1 MILLVLN
8 LHAVIVTETMKG
20 YKKRKTTFFKPGY
33 IPHNKGVRYLTDDTL
48 PTSSAASVPVT
59 RKMDA
64 DKFSLMTKTK
74 PTNGDLQ
81 SVQAQDCNG
90 TPGSANI
97 PRPSYKAKLDLKET
111 ELNEHDGT
119 HIICMKKKM
128 LRCGMTSFIAM
139 VIKLTNVAD
148 QSSKLLMKEN
158 GDLLGSIL

>member
-119 HIICMKKKM
+119 RIICMKKK
-128 LRCGMTSFIAM
+128 C
-139 VIKLTNVAD
+139 
-148 QSSKLLMKEN
+148 
-158 GDLLGSIL
+158 